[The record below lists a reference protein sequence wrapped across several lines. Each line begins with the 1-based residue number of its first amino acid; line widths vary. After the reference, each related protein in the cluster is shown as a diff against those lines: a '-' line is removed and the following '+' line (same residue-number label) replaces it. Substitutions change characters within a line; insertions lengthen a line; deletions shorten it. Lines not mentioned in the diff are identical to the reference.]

1 MTRIVVIEERDMIGT
16 AVDMRKRE
24 GEAAAWAIQ
33 GRVEPAKSL
42 GFFA

>member
-16 AVDMRKRE
+16 AVDSDLRKRE

-33 GRVEPAKSL
+33 G
-42 GFFA
+42 